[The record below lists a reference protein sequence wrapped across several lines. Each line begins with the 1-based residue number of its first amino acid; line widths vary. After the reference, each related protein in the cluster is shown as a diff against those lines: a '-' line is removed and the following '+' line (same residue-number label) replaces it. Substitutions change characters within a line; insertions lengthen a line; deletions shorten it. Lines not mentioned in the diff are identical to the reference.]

1 MSFYH
6 TLIMTY
12 TSVSTKYQVVIPKEI
27 RDRIEIRP
35 GQKFIVWEKGGVISL
50 IPLLKFKEME
60 GYFKGIDL
68 SDIREETERT

>member
-27 RDRIEIRP
+27 RDRVEIKP
-35 GQKFIVWEKGGVISL
+35 GQKFIVWEKGGIISL
-50 IPLLKFKEME
+50 IPVLKFKEME
-60 GYFKGIDL
+60 GYFKGMDL
-68 SDIREETERT
+68 SDIREETERI